1 MLTDVSL
8 FLRNVLLPVSHLVL
22 LGWVL
27 LLLNP
32 PSNPA
37 LRCLVSFYT
46 VVLPVE
52 QSKWEL
58 DIGQEAGVAT

>member
-1 MLTDVSL
+1 MLIDVSL
-8 FLRNVLLPVSHLVL
+8 FLRNVLFLLVSCLVL
-22 LGWVL
+22 LRWV

-37 LRCLVSFYT
+37 LVSFYT

>member
-8 FLRNVLLPVSHLVL
+8 FLRNVLLPVSRLVL
-22 LGWVL
+22 LRWVL
-27 LLLNP
+27 LLDP

-37 LRCLVSFYT
+37 LVSFYT

-58 DIGQEAGVAT
+58 DIGQESGVAT